1 MAAAFALGAE
11 GVQMGTRMVS
21 AAESP
26 VHDNWKNSII
36 NGAETGTVFLNR
48 LSRPGLRALRTE
60 RTTALEKQDHVPLT
74 EMSRALDL
82 YFGGGI
88 EAIKPVQEIIYETIA
103 ELRSVISGLASAI

>member
-1 MAAAFALGAE
+1 
-11 GVQMGTRMVS
+11 
-21 AAESP
+21 
-26 VHDNWKNSII
+26 
-36 NGAETGTVFLNR
+36 LNR

-82 YFGGGI
+82 YFGGDMEAAIALTGQVMGRI

>member
-1 MAAAFALGAE
+1 M
-11 GVQMGTRMVS
+11 
-21 AAESP
+21 
-26 VHDNWKNSII
+26 
-36 NGAETGTVFLNR
+36 NR

-60 RTTALEKQDHVPLT
+60 RTTELEKQDHVPLT

-82 YFGGGI
+82 YFGGDMEAAIALTGQVMGRI